1 MALHVISRLLAY
13 ESVTGSIVRARKTG
27 GGVLQLPDCDFELL
41 DALDKAIHLLAIR
54 PELMKHLNAAP
65 EPDEKQAT
73 GGNAL

>member
-27 GGVLQLPDCDFELL
+27 GGVLQLPDFDFELL
-41 DALDKAIHLLAIR
+41 DALDKGVHLLAIG
-54 PELMKHLNAAP
+54 PELMKHLNAAS
-65 EPDEKQAT
+65 ELDGKQAA